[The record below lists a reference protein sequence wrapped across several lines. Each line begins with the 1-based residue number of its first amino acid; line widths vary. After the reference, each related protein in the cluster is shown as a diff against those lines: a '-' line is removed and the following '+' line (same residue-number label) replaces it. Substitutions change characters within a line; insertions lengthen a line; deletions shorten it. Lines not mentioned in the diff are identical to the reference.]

1 MTPSPF
7 SVSTLAACTLQFFRP
22 LTSHSSA
29 LAFTGRLAWAGARFH
44 GEVHGVQCLS
54 ARFHGEA
61 HGVQCLSARFHG
73 EAIKGY
79 FLPRV
84 IDRFHGEAHEGH
96 RGVYFHGEARVGWR
110 PLSRGSA

>member
-44 GEVHGVQCLS
+44 GET
-54 ARFHGEA
+54 

-96 RGVYFHGEARVGWR
+96 HGVYFLGEARAGWR